1 MSAVLVIVSA
11 ALFDR
16 ARDAAGKKLRKGS
29 VWPTD
34 AYVSTNKAIANK
46 LTGDLWLVTV
56 REESLWLVAVLQR
69 PRHDGRAWTA
79 AANVV
84 PVVDITELAGEL
96 EFDSGTGVNVERMA
110 MSLQTPRGLTAGD
123 VAKLKAAAAGGR
135 SAAIGEAELEAVVV
149 KITAAVLE
157 RTEAEVRADRNRYA
171 TFQVDDGFA
180 EESLEKIDW
189 STMTLDVDEPPEW
202 LYGRTD
208 LDLRR
213 SLFESDAFDPGT
225 TTDRSLRA
233 LLARQRGALYG
244 EQIAALVAQKR
255 LSREVLADVSVVG
268 RLRGGTSLLAAMRSL
283 LMLHDFPGHQLE
295 PCEYA
300 ETHATWVDLLATI
313 EPPALREHL
322 ALFFQDENAARC
334 CGAYFESGN
343 ADIADDDDDDDDV
356 AADDDVD
363 DGDDA
368 YGLFAGD
375 ERYEALASWAI
386 GEGQGTFCLVRIV
399 DDTIAPVPE
408 FTGHA
413 LLRKSTTGAPG
424 ATPPASG
431 RSDEITAV
439 PLKQQLA
446 QLDADHPLR
455 ELLGDADPQATL
467 AALVTGEAGLN
478 RMLDTIESHLDEDD
492 YRTPLVL
499 LAACPPSAKPRHRLR
514 IEYLRGLALA
524 RLHCFAEALT
534 SAQLCLQQ
542 LGGGKNLP
550 VSAADVHH
558 LLARSTYH
566 VDQHELA
573 LEHADRAI
581 ELDPDLL
588 AAHATRGCVL
598 FARGDRKAAYKALE
612 QAMKGGTDP
621 EPRPELA
628 ADPKYRELALRYRI
642 PVELSDEEAA
652 ALGLD

>member
-1 MSAVLVIVSA
+1 MS
-11 ALFDR
+11 
-16 ARDAAGKKLRKGS
+16 
-29 VWPTD
+29 TH
-34 AYVSTNKAIANK
+34 KAIANK

-79 AANVV
+79 AANLV

-149 KITAAVLE
+149 KITAAVLD

-213 SLFESDAFDPGT
+213 SLFESDAFDPET

-268 RLRGGTSLLAAMRSL
+268 RLRGETSLLAAMRSL

-295 PCEYA
+295 PCDYA
-300 ETHATWVDLLATI
+300 ETHESWVDLLATI

-334 CGAYFESGN
+334 CGAYFESGS
-343 ADIADDDDDDDDV
+343 ADIADV
-356 AADDDVD
+356 DDVD
-363 DGDDA
+363 DVDDA

-413 LLRKSTTGAPG
+413 LLRKTTTLTPG

-455 ELLGDADPQATL
+455 ELLGGDDPQATL
-467 AALVTGEAGLN
+467 AALVTGEAGVN
-478 RMLDTIESHLDEDD
+478 RMLDTIEWHLDEDD
-492 YRTPLVL
+492 YRTPLAL

-534 SAQLCLQQ
+534 SAQLCLKQ
-542 LGGGKNLP
+542 LRGGKNLP
-550 VSAADVHH
+550 VSAASIHH
-558 LLARSTYH
+558 LLARSAYH
-566 VDQHELA
+566 VGQHELA
-573 LEHADRAI
+573 LEHADRAL
-581 ELDPDLL
+581 ELEPDLL

-598 FARGDRKAAYKALE
+598 FARGDRKAAFKALE
-612 QAMKGGTDP
+612 KAMKDGTDP

-628 ADPKYRELALRYRI
+628 ADPKYRELALRCRI
-642 PVELSDEEAA
+642 PVELSDEEAV
-652 ALGLD
+652 ALGVD